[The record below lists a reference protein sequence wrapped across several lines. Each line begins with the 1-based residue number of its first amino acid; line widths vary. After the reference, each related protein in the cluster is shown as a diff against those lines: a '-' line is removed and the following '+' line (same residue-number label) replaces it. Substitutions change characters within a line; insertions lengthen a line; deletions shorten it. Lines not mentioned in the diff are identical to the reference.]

1 MPRNVRKQNH
11 FATLKKPW
19 TQLNAPF
26 QTLHFHFAA
35 LTHAVLTAGYLIS
48 NCLCVY
54 RSCLFFFFFLLFY

>member
-35 LTHAVLTAGYLIS
+35 LTHAETHCKHLTVMIAIILIS
-48 NCLCVY
+48 DNTDK
-54 RSCLFFFFFLLFY
+54 